1 MENRPVVRVRG
12 LSRSYREGDT
22 YRPVLRDL
30 ALEVLPGESVGLLG
44 RSGSGK
50 STLLNVLGGIDI
62 PDAGT
67 VEIGGT
73 PLGRLSE
80 RERTLFRR
88 RHIGFVYQ
96 FFNLLPTLTVEEN
109 VSLPLEL
116 NGMADGGRVK
126 SLLTEVGLG
135 NRLGSFPEQLSGGE
149 QQRVALVRALVHRP
163 TLILADEPTG
173 NLDAE
178 SGRTVSLLLR
188 RLTDVEGST
197 LVLVT
202 HSTEASAICDRLL
215 YLKEGRLQEAHAG

>member
-1 MENRPVVRVRG
+1 MEYRPVVRVRG

-30 ALEVLPGESVGLLG
+30 ALDVQPGESVGLLG

-50 STLLNVLGGIDI
+50 STLLNLLGGIDT
-62 PDAGT
+62 PETGT

-73 PLGRLSE
+73 ALGRLGE

-96 FFNLLPTLTVEEN
+96 FFNLLPMLTVEEN

-126 SLLTEVGLG
+126 TLLSEVGLG
-135 NRLGSFPEQLSGGE
+135 DRLGSFPEQLSGGE
-149 QQRVALVRALVHRP
+149 QQRVALARALIHRP

-188 RLTDVEGST
+188 RLIGAEGST

-202 HSTEASAICDRLL
+202 HSVEASSICDRLL
-215 YLKEGRLQEAHAG
+215 HLEDGRLREAGAA